1 LTRASFDRSIPFATM
16 SDHISMTR
24 RQCCLVAMALLAA
37 GCSTGESRSALISEK
52 KERELGQEAASEV
65 ERTVGL
71 VRDPALVGYVSE
83 IGRRL
88 VAHTSTPDAPYR
100 FHVADETEPN
110 AFALPGG
117 FVYVTR
123 GLLALANSED
133 ELAGVMG
140 HEIGHVVAR
149 HSVRQIEASTPFSI
163 LFGIPSAIVGIVSP
177 ALGGIVGGVG
187 KLASGLVLAPYSRDQ
202 EREADQIGIQLAARA
217 GWDPAGLPSM
227 LHTLERDEA
236 LAGGDPSRI
245 SFFANHP
252 ATPERVRNTT
262 AAAKALTRGP
272 GRSIAAPRPVF
283 LARLDGLVVGSDPAN
298 GIFVK
303 NVFQH
308 PGLALAL
315 DMPAGWKTKNVPAA
329 AIASEPD
336 GRAAVALQLAADGND
351 PLAGA
356 REDGLEE
363 KEVSQVTRTTI
374 AGLPAAQLIARDR
387 EVRMHLT
394 WIAYQGHVFR
404 VTGIS
409 PPRAFET
416 YREAFART
424 AASFRPLR
432 RDERER
438 MTEVRLRPRP
448 ARAGE
453 SVAAFVSRI
462 GGTWKV
468 DQTAVANGIA
478 ANATLDDG
486 FAMKVPIRQRYT
498 EGPAPK

>member
-1 LTRASFDRSIPFATM
+1 M
-16 SDHISMTR
+16 SDDCLLITR
-24 RQCCLVAMALLAA
+24 RQCCLGAMALLAA
-37 GCSTGESRSALISEK
+37 GCSTGESRPSLISEK

-65 ERTVGL
+65 ERTIGL
-71 VRDPALVGYVSE
+71 VQDPALVGYVRE

-88 VAHTSTPDAPYR
+88 VAQTPQPDAPYQ
-100 FHVADETEPN
+100 FNVADETEPN

-149 HSVRQIEASTPFSI
+149 HSVRQLEASTPFSI

-202 EREADQIGIQLAARA
+202 EREADQIGIQLAAKA
-217 GWDPAGLPSM
+217 GWDPTGLPSM
-227 LHTLERDEA
+227 LHTLEREEA

-252 ATPERVRNTT
+252 ATPERVKDTT
-262 AAAKALTRGP
+262 ASAKTLTRGP
-272 GRSIAAPRPVF
+272 GRPIAAPRPVF
-283 LARLDGLVVGSDPAN
+283 LARLDGLVIGQDPAN

-308 PGLALAL
+308 PGLGLAL
-315 DMPAGWKTKNVPAA
+315 EMPAGWKTKNTPVA

-336 GRAAVALQLAADGND
+336 RRAAVALQMSADGND

-356 REDGLEE
+356 REDGLDE
-363 KEVSQVTRTTI
+363 KEMNQVTRTTI
-374 AGLPAAQLIARDR
+374 AGLPAAQLIAQDR

-394 WIAYQGHVFR
+394 WIAYRGHVYR
-404 VTGIS
+404 VAGIS

-416 YREAFART
+416 YRETFART

-432 RDERER
+432 SEERER
-438 MTEVRLRPRP
+438 MTDVRLRPRP
-448 ARAGE
+448 ARGGE
-453 SVAAFVSRI
+453 GVAAFVTRT
-462 GGTWKV
+462 GGTWKA
-468 DQTAVANGIA
+468 DQTAVANGIEA
-478 ANATLDDG
+478 GSTLQDG
-486 FAMKVPIRQRYT
+486 FMMKVPIRQRYSDR
-498 EGPAPK
+498 PLPK

>member
-1 LTRASFDRSIPFATM
+1 M
-16 SDHISMTR
+16 SDERIRTTR
-24 RQCCLVAMALLAA
+24 RQCCLGLMAMLAV
-37 GCSTGESRSALISEK
+37 GCSTGESRPSLISAQ

-71 VRDPALVGYVSE
+71 VQDPALVGYVSE

-88 VAHTSTPDAPYR
+88 VVHTSTPDAPYQ
-100 FHVADETEPN
+100 FHVADDAEPN

-123 GLLALANSED
+123 DLLALTNRED

-187 KLASGLVLAPYSRDQ
+187 KVASGLVLAPYSRDQ
-202 EREADQIGIQLAARA
+202 EREADQIGIQLAAQA
-217 GWDPAGLPSM
+217 GWDPAGLPAL
-227 LHTLERDEA
+227 LHTLEREEA

-245 SFFANHP
+245 GFFANHP
-252 ATPERVRNTT
+252 ATPERVRDTT

-272 GRSIAAPRPVF
+272 GQPIAAPRPVF
-283 LARLDGLVVGSDPAN
+283 LARLDGLIVGPDPAN

-308 PGLALAL
+308 PGLGLAL
-315 DMPAGWKTKNVPAA
+315 EMPVGWKTKNTPAA
-329 AIASEPD
+329 AIASAPD

-356 REDGLEE
+356 REDGLDE
-363 KEVSQVTRTTI
+363 KEVSQLTRTTI
-374 AGLPAAQLIARDR
+374 NGLPAAQVVAQDR
-387 EVRMHLT
+387 EVRLHLT
-394 WIAYQGHVFR
+394 WIAYRNQVFR

-409 PPRAFET
+409 ARRSFET
-416 YREAFART
+416 YREAFSRT
-424 AASFRPLR
+424 ASSFRPLR

-438 MTEVRLRPRP
+438 LTELRLRPRP

-453 SVAAFVSRI
+453 SLAALVTRT
-462 GGTWKV
+462 GGTWKPE
-468 DQTAVANGIA
+468 QTAVANGIA
-478 ANATLDDG
+478 VDAKLGEG
-486 FAMKVPIRQRYT
+486 FVVKVPIRQRHT
-498 EGPAPK
+498 A

>member
-1 LTRASFDRSIPFATM
+1 M
-16 SDHISMTR
+16 SDDRLAMTR
-24 RQCCLVAMALLAA
+24 RQCCLGLMAMLAA
-37 GCSTGESRSALISEK
+37 GCSTGESRPSLISAQ

-71 VRDPALVGYVSE
+71 VQDPALVSYVSE

-88 VAHTSTPDAPYR
+88 VAHTSTPDAPYQ
-100 FHVADETEPN
+100 FHVADDSEPN

-133 ELAGVMG
+133 ELAGVIG

-202 EREADQIGIQLAARA
+202 EREADQIGIQLAARS

-227 LHTLERDEA
+227 LHTLEREEA

-245 SFFANHP
+245 SFLANHP
-252 ATPERVRNTT
+252 ATPERVKNTT
-262 AAAKALTRGP
+262 AAAKALARGP
-272 GRSIAAPRPVF
+272 GRPIAAPRPVF
-283 LARLDGLVVGSDPAN
+283 LTRLDGLIVGPDPAN

-303 NVFQH
+303 NLFQH

-315 DMPAGWKTKNVPAA
+315 EMPAGWKTKNTPAA
-329 AIASEPD
+329 AIASEPE
-336 GRAAVALQLAADGND
+336 GLAAVALQMAAEGSD
-351 PLAGA
+351 PVEGA
-356 REDGLEE
+356 RQDGLEAR
-363 KEVSQVTRTTI
+363 EVSQLTRTTI
-374 AGLPAAQLIARDR
+374 AGLPAAQLVAQDR

-394 WIAYQGHVFR
+394 WIAYRNQVFR
-404 VTGIS
+404 VSGIAAI
-409 PPRAFET
+409 RTFET

-424 AASFRPLR
+424 ASSFRPLR

-438 MTEVRLRPRP
+438 MTAVRLRPRP

-453 SVAAFVSRI
+453 SLAALVTRT
-462 GGTWKV
+462 GGTWKPE
-468 DQTAVANGIA
+468 QTAVANGIA
-478 ANATLDDG
+478 VDAKLVEG
-486 FAMKVPIRQRYT
+486 FPVKVPIRQRYA
-498 EGPAPK
+498 G

>member
-1 LTRASFDRSIPFATM
+1 MIDDRLLI
-16 SDHISMTR
+16 TR
-24 RQCCLVAMALLAA
+24 RQCCLGAMALLAA
-37 GCSTGESRSALISEK
+37 GCSTGESRPSPISEK

-65 ERTVGL
+65 ERTIGL
-71 VRDPALVGYVSE
+71 VQNPALVGYLRE
-83 IGRRL
+83 LGRRL
-88 VAHTSTPDAPYR
+88 VAQTPQPDAPYQ
-100 FHVADETEPN
+100 FNVADETEPN

-202 EREADQIGIQLAARA
+202 EREADQIGIQLAAKA

-227 LHTLERDEA
+227 LHTLEREEA

-252 ATPERVRNTT
+252 ATPERVKNTT
-262 AAAKALTRGP
+262 AAAKTLTRGP
-272 GRSIAAPRPVF
+272 GRPIAAPRPVF
-283 LARLDGLVVGSDPAN
+283 LARLDGLVIGQDPAN

-315 DMPAGWKTKNVPAA
+315 EMPAGWKTKNTPVA

-336 GRAAVALQLAADGND
+336 RRAAVALQMAADGND

-356 REDGLEE
+356 REDGLDE
-363 KEVSQVTRTTI
+363 KEMNQVTRTTI
-374 AGLPAAQLIARDR
+374 AGLPAAQLIAQDR
-387 EVRMHLT
+387 EVRMHVT
-394 WIAYQGHVFR
+394 WIAYQGHVYR
-404 VTGIS
+404 VAGIS

-416 YREAFART
+416 YRETFART

-432 RDERER
+432 REERER

-453 SVAAFVSRI
+453 SIAAFVTRT
-462 GGTWKV
+462 GGIWKA

-478 ANATLDDG
+478 ADAGLEAG
-486 FAMKVPIRQRYT
+486 FAMKVPIRQRMT
-498 EGPAPK
+498 VR

>member
-1 LTRASFDRSIPFATM
+1 M
-16 SDHISMTR
+16 SDEAFLVTR
-24 RQCCLVAMALLAA
+24 RQCCLGLMAVVVA
-37 GCSTGESRSALISEK
+37 GCSTGESRPSLISEQ

-71 VRDPALVGYVSE
+71 VEDPALVGYVRE

-88 VAHTSTPDAPYR
+88 AAHTSTPDAPYQ
-100 FHVADETEPN
+100 FHVADDTEPN

-123 GLLALANSED
+123 GLLALTNSED
-133 ELAGVMG
+133 ELADVMG
-140 HEIGHVVAR
+140 HEIGHVAAR

-202 EREADQIGIQLAARA
+202 EREADQIGIQLAVRA
-217 GWDPAGLPSM
+217 GWDPAGLPAL
-227 LHTLERDEA
+227 LHTLEREEA

-245 SFFANHP
+245 GFFANHP
-252 ATPERVRNTT
+252 ATPERVRDTT

-272 GRSIAAPRPVF
+272 GRPIAAPRPVF
-283 LARLDGLVVGSDPAN
+283 LARLDGLVVGPDPAN

-315 DMPAGWKTKNVPAA
+315 DMPAGWKTKNTPAA
-329 AIASEPD
+329 AIAMEPD

-356 REDGLEE
+356 REDGLDG
-363 KEVSQVTRTTI
+363 KEASQVTRTTI
-374 AGLPAAQLIARDR
+374 AGLPAAQIIAQDR

-394 WIAYQGHVFR
+394 WIAYQGHVYR
-404 VTGIS
+404 VAGIS
-409 PPRAFET
+409 ARRAFET

-438 MTEVRLRPRP
+438 MTEIRLRPRP

-453 SVAAFVSRI
+453 SVAAFVTRT
-462 GGTWKV
+462 GGTWKP

-478 ANATLDDG
+478 ASATLDDG
-486 FAMKVPIRQRYT
+486 FR
-498 EGPAPK
+498 

>member
-1 LTRASFDRSIPFATM
+1 M
-16 SDHISMTR
+16 SDECLGMTR
-24 RQCCLVAMALLAA
+24 RQCCLGAMALLAA
-37 GCSTGESRSALISEK
+37 GCSTGESRPALISEK
-52 KERELGQEAASEV
+52 KERELGQEAAGEV

-71 VRDPALVGYVSE
+71 VQDPALVGYVRE

-88 VAHTSTPDAPYR
+88 VAQTPQPDAPYE
-100 FHVADETEPN
+100 FHVADQTEPN

-149 HSVRQIEASTPFSI
+149 HSVRQIQASTPFSI
-163 LFGIPSAIVGIVSP
+163 LFGVPSAIVGIVSP

-202 EREADQIGIQLAARA
+202 EREADRIGIQLAAKA

-227 LHTLERDEA
+227 LQTLEREEA
-236 LAGGDPSRI
+236 LAGGDPSRV

-252 ATPERVRNTT
+252 ATPERVRDTT

-272 GRSIAAPRPVF
+272 GSPIAAPRPVF
-283 LARLDGLVVGSDPAN
+283 LARLDGLAVGPDPAN

-315 DMPAGWKTKNVPAA
+315 EMPAGWKTKNMPAA

-336 GRAAVALQLAADGND
+336 GRAAVALQLSADGND
-351 PLAGA
+351 PLQGA

-363 KEVSQVTRTTI
+363 REVSQVTRTTI
-374 AGLPAAQLIARDR
+374 AGLPAAQLIAQDR

-448 ARAGE
+448 ARSGE
-453 SVAAFVSRI
+453 SVAAFVTRT
-462 GGTWKV
+462 GGTWKAE
-468 DQTAVANGIA
+468 QTAVANGVV

-498 EGPAPK
+498 ERPAPK

>member
-1 LTRASFDRSIPFATM
+1 M
-16 SDHISMTR
+16 SDEGLRMTR
-24 RQCCLVAMALLAA
+24 RQCCLGAMALLAA
-37 GCSTGESRSALISEK
+37 GCSTGESRPSLISEK
-52 KERELGQEAASEV
+52 KERELGQEAAGEV

-71 VRDPALVGYVSE
+71 VQDPALVGYVRE

-88 VAHTSTPDAPYR
+88 VAQTSTPDAPYQ
-100 FHVADETEPN
+100 FHVADDTEPN

-149 HSVRQIEASTPFSI
+149 HSVRQIRASTPFSI

-202 EREADQIGIQLAARA
+202 EREADQIGIQLAAKA
-217 GWDPAGLPSM
+217 GWDPTGLPSM
-227 LHTLERDEA
+227 LHTLEREEA

-252 ATPERVRNTT
+252 ATPERVKDTT
-262 AAAKALTRGP
+262 AAAKTLTLGS
-272 GRSIAAPRPVF
+272 GRPIAAPRPVF
-283 LARLDGLVVGSDPAN
+283 LARLDGLVIGQDPAN
-298 GIFVK
+298 GIFAK

-315 DMPAGWKTKNVPAA
+315 EMPAGWKTKNPPVA

-336 GRAAVALQLAADGND
+336 RRAAVALQMAADGND

-356 REDGLEE
+356 REDGLDE
-363 KEVSQVTRTTI
+363 KEMNQVTRTTI
-374 AGLPAAQLIARDR
+374 AGLPAAQLIAQDR
-387 EVRMHLT
+387 EVRMHVM
-394 WIAYQGHVFR
+394 WIAYQGHVYR
-404 VTGIS
+404 VAGIS
-409 PPRAFET
+409 PLRAVEI
-416 YREAFART
+416 YRETFACT
-424 AASFRPLR
+424 AASFRLLR

-438 MTEVRLRPRP
+438 MTEVRLR
-448 ARAGE
+448 ARLARTGE
-453 SVAAFVSRI
+453 GVAAFVMRI
-462 GGTWKV
+462 GGTWKP
-468 DQTAVANGIA
+468 DQTAVANGIDA
-478 ANATLDDG
+478 GATLQDG
-486 FAMKVPIRQRYT
+486 FVMKVLIRQR
-498 EGPAPK
+498 